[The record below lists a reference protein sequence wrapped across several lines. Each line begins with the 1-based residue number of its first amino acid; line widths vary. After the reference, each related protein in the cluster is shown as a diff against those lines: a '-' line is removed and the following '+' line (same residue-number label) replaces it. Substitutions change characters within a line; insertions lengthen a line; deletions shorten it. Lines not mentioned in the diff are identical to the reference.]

1 MTDTTERP
9 RQLVDPDISV
19 EEFSEQAT
27 AWFEA
32 NATRRATHT
41 GGFVWGEGEFD
52 VSVFSDMSFEEER
65 DHILAIAEWI
75 QRKATMGYH
84 AVDWPVEYGGLGL
97 SRAHARALGRI
108 ERQFESPGSHEL
120 VSVTVGLVAST
131 IRVLGS
137 DALKARFVAD
147 LRSASIL
154 ACQLFSEPGAGSD
167 LAGLATRA
175 VRDGDEWVI
184 NGQKVWS
191 SGAQFSQWGELIA
204 RTDPDVVKQQG
215 LTAFMLPLDAP
226 GVEVRPIKQ
235 MSGGSSFCEV
245 FFSDVRIPDDLR
257 IGEVGEGWKVATTTL
272 SFERDHSESG
282 GEGSA
287 SGGSWKQILA
297 TARAMGVTDDPVMR
311 DKLAKVYIHGRVE
324 SFTNRRAADL
334 ARSGTPGPEGS
345 LGKLLWTEGMTQVG
359 ELIGDI
365 LGPKLLA
372 DTGEWGTYEWTA
384 HLLGAPGYRIA
395 GGSDEIQRNIVG
407 ERVLGLPREPRADS
421 GPWSSI
427 PR

>member
-1 MTDTTERP
+1 MTDTQQRA
-9 RQLVDPDISV
+9 LVDPDIGV
-19 EEFSEQAT
+19 DDFAAQAT

-32 NATRRATHT
+32 NATRRPHSDDGLA
-41 GGFVWGEGEFD
+41 WGDGTFD
-52 VSVFSDMSFEEER
+52 VSVFSDMSFEDER
-65 DHILAIAEWI
+65 SHILSIADWI
-75 QRKATMGYH
+75 QKKATQGYH

-97 SRAHARALGRI
+97 SRAHARSLGRI
-108 ERQFESPGSHEL
+108 ERQFQSPGGHEL

-137 DALKARFVAD
+137 DALKERFVAEFRRAD
-147 LRSASIL
+147 TLS
-154 ACQLFSEPGAGSD
+154 CQLFSEPGAGSD

-191 SGAQFSQWGELIA
+191 SGAQFSQWGLLIA
-204 RTDPDVVKQQG
+204 RTDPDVKKQQG
-215 LTAFMLPLDAP
+215 LTAFMLPLDTP

-245 FFSDVRIPDDLR
+245 FFSDVRVADDLR
-257 IGEVGEGWKVATTTL
+257 LAEVGDGWKVATTTL

-287 SGGSWKQILA
+287 SGGSWKQLLA
-297 TARAMGVTDDPVMR
+297 TARMMGVTDDPVMR
-311 DKLAKVYIHGRVE
+311 DKLAKIYIHGRVE
-324 SFTNRRAADL
+324 SHTNRRAADL

-345 LGKLLWTEGMTQVG
+345 LGKLLWTQGMTEMG
-359 ELIGDI
+359 EVIGDI
-365 LGPKLLA
+365 LGAKLQA
-372 DTGEWGTYEWTA
+372 DTGEWGTYEWNE

-421 GPWSSI
+421 GPWSEI